1 MMKYLKLSLM
11 TLLLMV
17 LAFSSA
23 YASEVRDE
31 SNNYGVNK
39 KEININDS
47 NMSNI
52 LSTPMVDAS
61 LKIYDNAE
69 ILSDEDE
76 AYLYDLIQKFIN
88 ETNMD
93 MVILTDSKSYYNDSQ
108 NETYATDFYDYN
120 DFGLNFDKYSGV
132 LLYRNAYEADPY
144 YNVYMFGDAQLYF
157 DYDRSEEMLDIIY
170 SNMISGNYVPAFEK
184 FITMY
189 KRYYNEGIP
198 SSRKNY
204 YVDEMG
210 FLQKKYTY
218 PWMLALIV
226 SAIVSIIYY
235 SVFTG
240 RNKMV
245 KKAREAKE
253 YLNEEDVNI
262 HKKVDQFLHSKTTSY
277 TVSSSS
283 GGSGGGG
290 SHSGSSG
297 MGHSSGGGRHG

>member
-1 MMKYLKLSLM
+1 MIFSLPN
-11 TLLLMV
+11 
-17 LAFSSA
+17 ACASS
-23 YASEVRDE
+23 VRDN

-69 ILSDEDE
+69 ILSETDE
-76 AYLYDLIQKFIN
+76 AYLYDLIQEFIS

-93 MVILTDSKSYYNDSQ
+93 MVILTDDKAYYNDSQ

-132 LLYRNAYEADPY
+132 LLYRNAYEVDPY
-144 YNVYMFGDAQLYF
+144 YNVYMFGNAQLYF
-157 DYDRSEEMLDIIY
+157 DYNRSEEMLDTIY
-170 SNMISGNYVPAFEK
+170 SNMKVGNYVPAFEK

-198 SSRKNY
+198 SSKKNY

-210 FLQKKYTY
+210 FLQKNI
-218 PWMLALIV
+218 LI
-226 SAIVSIIYY
+226 
-235 SVFTG
+235 
-240 RNKMV
+240 
-245 KKAREAKE
+245 
-253 YLNEEDVNI
+253 
-262 HKKVDQFLHSKTTSY
+262 
-277 TVSSSS
+277 
-283 GGSGGGG
+283 
-290 SHSGSSG
+290 
-297 MGHSSGGGRHG
+297 HGC